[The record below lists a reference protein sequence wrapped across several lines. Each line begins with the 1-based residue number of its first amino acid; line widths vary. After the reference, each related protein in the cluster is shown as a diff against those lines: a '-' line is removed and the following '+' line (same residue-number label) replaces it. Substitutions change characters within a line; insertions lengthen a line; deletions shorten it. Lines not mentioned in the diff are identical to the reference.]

1 MWLLFFLENIKELKL
16 LISNIFKSAYIRN
29 IYDDD
34 DDENNRQIENYI
46 KNITILSFR
55 TSIYIEINI
64 IFIKINKR
72 NKNKMSFS
80 YRGGISTHTQTQ
92 ID

>member
-1 MWLLFFLENIKELKL
+1 M
-16 LISNIFKSAYIRN
+16 ISNIFKSAYIRN
-29 IYDDD
+29 IYD

-80 YRGGISTHTQTQ
+80 YRGGISTHTDTN
-92 ID
+92 